1 MLFTTTPIGAVI
13 CIMSKN
19 NGNVNPSG
27 ETPSTAGMAFR
38 LNFGISE
45 KVLVVLLTLTFS
57 FMSGVVYGTN
67 QNPGERSSGQPPHAS
82 DPCTTK
88 LK

>member
-1 MLFTTTPIGAVI
+1 
-13 CIMSKN
+13 
-19 NGNVNPSG
+19 
-27 ETPSTAGMAFR
+27 MAFR